1 MSWIVLQL
9 LTVGFPTSMRA
20 GISPMQSTSGRRN
33 SSLSNS
39 LITLRTRQISTGVFI
54 SFIVN
59 FHPSEDHK
67 CKQIILLRFC
77 HEI

>member
-1 MSWIVLQL
+1 MLWTVLQL
-9 LTVGFPTSMRA
+9 LTVGLTMSMRV
-20 GISPMQSTSGRRN
+20 GISSAQSTSGRRN

-59 FHPSEDHK
+59 FHPSEDRK